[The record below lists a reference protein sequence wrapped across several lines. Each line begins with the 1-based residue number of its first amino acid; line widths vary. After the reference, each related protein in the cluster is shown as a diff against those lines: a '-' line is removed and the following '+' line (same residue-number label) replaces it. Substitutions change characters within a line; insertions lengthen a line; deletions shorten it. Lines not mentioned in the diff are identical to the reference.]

1 MVDIA
6 TDPLC
11 QEALALLTSA
21 DPDGGVDRL
30 VALAGPDRSTLVG
43 ARDAFATRLHHHGDD
58 HAATGALRL
67 LNRALS
73 AYGWHDPYDWHSRFG
88 HRFLIKP

>member
-1 MVDIA
+1 MVDIV

-11 QEALALLTSA
+11 QEALALHSSA
-21 DPDGGVDRL
+21 EPDGGVGRL
-30 VALAGPDRSTLVG
+30 VERAGTDRSALVA
-43 ARDAFATRLHHHGDD
+43 ARDAFVTRLHHHSDD
-58 HAATGALRL
+58 YAATAALRL

-73 AYGWHDPYDWHSRFG
+73 AYGWQDPYDWHSRFG

>member
-11 QEALALLTSA
+11 QKALALQDSA
-21 DPDGGVDRL
+21 DPDGGVGRL
-30 VALAGPDRSTLVG
+30 VAHAGTDRSALVA
-43 ARDAFATRLHHHGDD
+43 ARNAFATRLHHHGDD
-58 HAATGALRL
+58 YAATAALRL
-67 LNRALS
+67 LNRALA